1 KGGTMRFTGKVAVIT
16 AFANG
21 IGRAT
26 AEIMA
31 REGAI
36 VVGVDNH
43 RGRLDEAVAALCGA
57 GGTAHGRL
65 CDALDAG
72 QAEAAVASVEQ
83 EFGRVDILVNA
94 VGGSTIIANS
104 GAGVDELTFAEW
116 QRLIAFNLDG
126 TFLFTHTVVPIMK
139 RQRHGK
145 IVNLASIAGRGLSE
159 TSSSAYAAAKGG
171 IIAFTRKLAFELG
184 PYGVTINA
192 IAPSLTLTER
202 IRPHWERRTAEAQ
215 AAEIARTPL
224 RRVAKA
230 ADQAK
235 GTCFLASSDADFVS
249 GVTIDVAGG
258 NLGNGNFCSD
268 PRLLPGRV
276 DLAARDEPPARRRPH
291 GLCPELGRLRRAQAS
306 GPRRDHHRDARG
318 RDRRAAVLRG
328 PERRRYGRHE
338 LGRHG
343 A

>member
-1 KGGTMRFTGKVAVIT
+1 MRFTGKVAVVT

-31 REGAI
+31 SEGAT

-43 RGRLDEAVAALCGA
+43 QGRLEEAVAALRGA

-65 CDALDAG
+65 CDALDAE
-72 QAEAAVASVEQ
+72 QVEATAAAVEK
-83 EFGRVDILVNA
+83 EFGGVDILVNA

-104 GAGVDELTFAEW
+104 GAEVDELTFAEW

-126 TFLFTHTVVPIMK
+126 TFLFTHAVVPIMK
-139 RQRHGK
+139 RRRHGK
-145 IVNLASIAGRGLSE
+145 IVNLASIAGRGLSAS
-159 TSSSAYAAAKGG
+159 SSSAYAAAKGG

-184 PYGVTINA
+184 PSGITINA

-202 IRPHWERRTAEAQ
+202 IRPHWDKRTANAQ

-224 RRVAKA
+224 RRVAEA

-235 GTCFLASSDADFVS
+235 VICFLASSDADFVT
-249 GVTIDVAGG
+249 GVTIDVTGG
-258 NLGNGNFCSD
+258 N
-268 PRLLPGRV
+268 
-276 DLAARDEPPARRRPH
+276 
-291 GLCPELGRLRRAQAS
+291 
-306 GPRRDHHRDARG
+306 
-318 RDRRAAVLRG
+318 
-328 PERRRYGRHE
+328 
-338 LGRHG
+338 
-343 A
+343 

>member
-1 KGGTMRFTGKVAVIT
+1 MRFTDKVAVIT

-43 RGRLDEAVAALCGA
+43 PDRLETAVAALRGA
-57 GGTAHGRL
+57 GGRAHGRL
-65 CDALDAG
+65 RDALD
-72 QAEAAVASVEQ
+72 QQQVEATVASVEK
-83 EFGRVDILVNA
+83 EFGAVDILVNA

-104 GAGVDELTFAEW
+104 GANVDELTFAEW
-116 QRLIAFNLDG
+116 QRLIDFNLSG
-126 TFLFTHTVVPIMK
+126 TFLFTHAVVPIMK
-139 RQRHGK
+139 RRQSGK
-145 IVNLASIAGRGLSE
+145 IVNLASIAGRGLSP

-202 IRPHWERRTAEAQ
+202 IRPHWDKRSQEAQ

-224 RRVAKA
+224 RRVAEA

-235 GTCFLASSDADFVS
+235 VICFLASSDADFVT
-249 GVTIDVAGG
+249 GVTIDVTGG
-258 NLGNGNFCSD
+258 N
-268 PRLLPGRV
+268 
-276 DLAARDEPPARRRPH
+276 
-291 GLCPELGRLRRAQAS
+291 
-306 GPRRDHHRDARG
+306 
-318 RDRRAAVLRG
+318 
-328 PERRRYGRHE
+328 
-338 LGRHG
+338 
-343 A
+343 